1 MVCYVVQPD
10 EATALLGVALLED
23 GIVALA
29 PRLED
34 AGRNPDPGAKP
45 YLAAAPDAARG
56 AAAAAGA
63 HALGNGALHAAAGAR
78 GDAPGD
84 ATGDSPEPD
93 DAFDGGTL
101 GWDAVL
107 RALSLAAS
115 ADHFSPLLN
124 ARGCGLR
131 AACPWQRGIGRP
143 DWCICHGA
151 SGGVW
156 LLSRP
161 VSPSCRG

>member
-1 MVCYVVQPD
+1 MVQPD

-23 GIVALA
+23 GVVILA

-34 AGRNPDPGAKP
+34 AGRDPDPGTKP
-45 YLAAAPDAARG
+45 RPAAAPGAGRGTG
-56 AAAAAGA
+56 AAVGA
-63 HALGNGALHAAAGAR
+63 HALGNGALHVAAGAR

-84 ATGDSPEPD
+84 APEPD
-93 DAFDGGTL
+93 DAPDGGTL

-124 ARGCGLR
+124 ERGWGLR
-131 AACPWQRGIGRP
+131 ATCPWQRG
-143 DWCICHGA
+143 
-151 SGGVW
+151 
-156 LLSRP
+156 LM
-161 VSPSCRG
+161 